1 MYFVP
6 DWIIHNTE
14 SNTALYARTD
24 KTSAGQDTL
33 LLEGEDVSALQHG
46 AYMAHAAE
54 VANSFRGTMDTM
66 DQTDTR

>member
-1 MYFVP
+1 MYLGP
-6 DWIIHNTE
+6 DWIIQNTE

-24 KTSAGQDTL
+24 KTSVGQDTL

-46 AYMAHAAE
+46 VYMAHAAE
-54 VANSFRGTMDTM
+54 VAKPLRGTMDTM